1 MLLSGNY
8 RKMMIMYL
16 EPIETG
22 RSMVLRRRIHWDYL
36 EKMGAVGKGF
46 KIWLWICH
54 KNIYGILGS
63 GCVCKM
69 FVESVT
75 AFNQAGPIWR
85 SRSVGQSYQST
96 FKLDSFTGEYNS
108 DDNFG
113 EDRAIVLL
121 DRKEGESLSVRC
133 PTGA

>member
-1 MLLSGNY
+1 
-8 RKMMIMYL
+8 MIMYL

-22 RSMVLRRRIHWDYL
+22 RSMVLRRPIHWDYL
-36 EKMGAVGKGF
+36 EKMDAVGKGF

-63 GCVCKM
+63 GCVCEM

-85 SRSVGQSYQST
+85 SRSVGQSCQST
-96 FKLDSFTGEYNS
+96 FKLDSFTGEYDS

-121 DRKEGESLSVRC
+121 DRKEGESLAVRC
-133 PTGA
+133 PTGT